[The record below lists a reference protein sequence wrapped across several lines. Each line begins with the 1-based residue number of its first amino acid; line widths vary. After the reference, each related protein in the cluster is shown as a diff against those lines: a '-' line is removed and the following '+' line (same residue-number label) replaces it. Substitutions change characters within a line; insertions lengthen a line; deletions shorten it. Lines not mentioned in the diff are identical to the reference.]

1 MAISVDTVYQ
11 RVQSILN
18 KESRGYLTPQE
29 FNLFANQAQLEIFEQ
44 YFFDL
49 NQFERLPKK
58 DTEYSNL
65 VKTINE
71 RISKFK
77 TSATLTF
84 TTPYFSMPSDMHKL
98 GTVIYNST
106 TPVEEIDQKNLL
118 EYTLSPLTAPS
129 TTNPVYIQ
137 NIQTT
142 SSVWS
147 IVVYPSSIDGT
158 TGQVITAT
166 YIRKPVDA
174 SWASKTIVG
183 NALYDASNSTN
194 FDLLGDIISF
204 RKILLHFSLRSWQL
218 LLPPKYTDTIPV
230 VHSIVQIHLL
240 LLLPYRE

>member
-1 MAISVDTVYQ
+1 VALYYNKKNNMAISVDTVYQ

-18 KESRGYLTPQE
+18 KENRGYLTPQE

-49 NQFERLPKK
+49 NQYERLPKK

-84 TTPYFSMPSDMHKL
+84 TTSYFEMPSNMHKL

-118 EYTLSPLTAPS
+118 EYTLSPLTSPS

-147 IVVYPSSIDGT
+147 ITVYPSSI
-158 TGQVITAT
+158 QSLITAT
-166 YIRKPVDA
+166 YIRKPAEAD
-174 SWASKTIVG
+174 WAYQTVVG
-183 NALYDASNSTN
+183 NALYDSSNSTN
-194 FDLLGDIISF
+194 FELHDSEEANLVI
-204 RKILLHFSLRSWQL
+204 KILLYAGLSIKEGEIAQL
-218 LLPPKYTDTIPV
+218 ADAKETKKIQQEK
-230 VHSIVQIHLL
+230 S
-240 LLLPYRE
+240 

>member
-84 TTPYFSMPSDMHKL
+84 TTPYFSMPSNMHKL

-118 EYTLSPLTAPS
+118 EYTLSPLTSPS

-147 IVVYPSSIDGT
+147 IVVYPSSI
-158 TGQVITAT
+158 QSLITAT
-166 YIRKPVDA
+166 YIRKPAEAD
-174 SWASKTIVG
+174 WAYQTVVG
-183 NALYDASNSTN
+183 NALYDSSNSTN
-194 FDLLGDIISF
+194 FELHDSEEPNLVI
-204 RKILLHFSLRSWQL
+204 KILLYAGLSIREGEIAQL
-218 LLPPKYTDTIPV
+218 ADAKETKKIQQEK
-230 VHSIVQIHLL
+230 S
-240 LLLPYRE
+240 

>member
-1 MAISVDTVYQ
+1 MALYYNNKKNMAISIDTVYQ
-11 RVQSILN
+11 RVQAILN
-18 KESRGYLTPQE
+18 KENRGYISPQE

-49 NQFERLPKK
+49 NQYERLPKK

-77 TSATLTF
+77 KSATLTYTTSYF
-84 TTPYFSMPSDMHKL
+84 TMPTDLHKL

-118 EYTLSPLTAPS
+118 EYTLSPLTSPS

-147 IVVYPSSIDGT
+147 ITVYPSTITSS
-158 TGQVITAT
+158 ITAT
-166 YIRKPVDA
+166 YIRKPNEV
-174 SWASKTIVG
+174 SWSSQTVVG
-183 NALYDASNSTN
+183 NALYDASNST
-194 FDLLGDIISF
+194 SF
-204 RKILLHFSLRSWQL
+204 ELHDSEETSLVIKILLYAGLSIKSADIAQL
-218 LLPPKYTDTIPV
+218 ADAKETKKITQEK
-230 VHSIVQIHLL
+230 S
-240 LLLPYRE
+240 

>member
-18 KESRGYLTPQE
+18 KENRGYLTPQE

-118 EYTLSPLTAPS
+118 EYTLSPLTSPS

-147 IVVYPSSIDGT
+147 IVVDPSSI
-158 TGQVITAT
+158 QSLITAT
-166 YIRKPVDA
+166 YIRKPAEAD
-174 SWASKTIVG
+174 WAYQTVVG
-183 NALYDASNSTN
+183 NALYDSSNSTN
-194 FDLLGDIISF
+194 FELHDSEEPNLVI
-204 RKILLHFSLRSWQL
+204 KILLYAGLSIREGEIAQL
-218 LLPPKYTDTIPV
+218 ADAKETKKIQQEK
-230 VHSIVQIHLL
+230 S
-240 LLLPYRE
+240 